1 MNDFDVSSILD
12 QMRTMRAEAQGIQP
26 NAIQATGPVQE
37 GQQTGGPDFATLLR
51 NSIDSVNEAQKAS
64 KSLQESF
71 VKGEANVGLEQV
83 MIASQ
88 KASLSFAAMKSVHGK
103 LLEAYSE
110 IKRMQV

>member
-1 MNDFDVSSILD
+1 MNDFDVNSVLD
-12 QMRTMRAEAQGIQP
+12 QMRSMRTEAQGV
-26 NAIQATGPVQE
+26 QATAPVQE
-37 GQQTGGPDFATLLR
+37 GQRAGGPDFATLLR
-51 NSIDSVNEAQKAS
+51 SSIDSVNEAQQAS

>member
-1 MNDFDVSSILD
+1 MNDFDVNSVLS
-12 QMRTMRAEAQGIQP
+12 QMRAMRAEAQGV
-26 NAIQATGPVQE
+26 QATAPVQE
-37 GQQTGGPDFATLLR
+37 GQQAGGVDLASLLR

-71 VKGEANVGLEQV
+71 VRGDSNVGLEQV